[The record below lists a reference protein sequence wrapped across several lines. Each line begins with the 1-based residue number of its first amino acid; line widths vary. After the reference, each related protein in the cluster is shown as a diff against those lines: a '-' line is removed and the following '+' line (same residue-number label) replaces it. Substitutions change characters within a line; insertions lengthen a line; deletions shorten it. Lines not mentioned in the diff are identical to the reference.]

1 MLSMKEEIDMVYT
14 AQYPSPLGMIT
25 LASDGQN
32 LTGLWL
38 EGQKYFASTLKGK
51 MPLQEEPPVLQAAKR
66 WLDRY
71 FAGEK
76 PKIDD
81 LPLAPEGS
89 RFQQEVWKLLCE
101 IP

>member
-1 MLSMKEEIDMVYT
+1 MVYT

-51 MPLQEEPPVLQAAKR
+51 MPLQEEPPVLQAAKGGWTGILR
-66 WLDRY
+66 GRSRRLTISLWLLKA
-71 FAGEK
+71 AGSSRK
-76 PKIDD
+76 F
-81 LPLAPEGS
+81 GS
-89 RFQQEVWKLLCE
+89 CSVKSPMGR
-101 IP
+101 